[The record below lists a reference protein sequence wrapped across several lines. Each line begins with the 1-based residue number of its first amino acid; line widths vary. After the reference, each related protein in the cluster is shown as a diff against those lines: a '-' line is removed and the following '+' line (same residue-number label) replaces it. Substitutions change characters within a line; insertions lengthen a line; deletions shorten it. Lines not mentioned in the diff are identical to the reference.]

1 MDCRALKGHRM
12 PFRVRGEISG
22 PQGQRMVSAA
32 DRFLQLAERLRR
44 IASRQGPTEQELA
57 SAPLL
62 CRPQYVPRPAMCLAG
77 WGEGHPRL
85 PDGPVTTAEVVVDGS
100 GLGWILTEGRF
111 YRVSDIPVPMA
122 DALRGA

>member
-1 MDCRALKGHRM
+1 M
-12 PFRVRGEISG
+12 PFRVTGEIRE
-22 PQGQRMVSAA
+22 PQSRRMVSAA
-32 DRFLQLAERLRR
+32 ERFSALAERLRCV
-44 IASRQGPTEQELA
+44 ALGKGPSEQELA

-62 CRPQYVPRPAMCLAG
+62 SEPRYVVRPALCIMG

-85 PDGPVTTAEVVVDGS
+85 PDGPVTTAEVVVDGA

-111 YRVSDIPVPMA
+111 YRVSDIPVPMV